1 LRFGQEVQALLRQD
15 GTSLTS
21 LKMIGIAPK
30 LSTAWRSKGMWRW
43 RNSYSDP
50 NVSWLH
56 TRVLVS
62 NLLHNPAD
70 NRGTINSFCKT
81 AIIDRL
87 LGRLAEKRGVSAI
100 ACSMS
105 SINRLLQQNR
115 RGQAQ

>member
-1 LRFGQEVQALLRQD
+1 
-15 GTSLTS
+15 
-21 LKMIGIAPK
+21 MIGIAPK

-87 LGRLAEKRGVSAI
+87 LGHLAEQSRRISNRMLDEFHQSVASAKSEG
-100 ACSMS
+100 ASPVTTNNGKMV
-105 SINRLLQQNR
+105 
-115 RGQAQ
+115 